1 MGKMQFAACLERRTV
16 GSKSKNLLWIL
27 AFAFTIAFVA
37 CGDDKGS
44 SPEGLPDEVANMDE
58 LEEYKCDDSVI
69 GEIVYVK
76 SKSKNY
82 ECDGDEWSVSKN
94 QSKSSSSAKS
104 SSSKKSSSST
114 KSSSSS
120 AKSSSSSGQS
130 IAFKAPCNVKTD
142 ENCFE
147 DSRDGQT
154 YRITKIAGQIWMA
167 ENLNY
172 KVEGSYC
179 YNDSVEYCKKY
190 GRLYSWAAA
199 MDSAGVW
206 SPNGKGCGYGNTC
219 VAVYPVRGICPEG
232 WHLPKYKEF
241 RILLDSAIW
250 PAALHLKSTSG
261 WNDYKGQSGNG
272 SDDFGFSALPA
283 GMRKDETYSSVGIYA
298 DFWSSSGRD
307 RWYAYTLSML
317 YFDSTA
323 SLNYHDNE
331 KIALSVRCIND
342 KSDSVN
348 FVPPCRTDDKDDCVY
363 GSLTDDRDGQ
373 TYKTVKI
380 GDQWWMAV
388 NLNYE
393 TERSYWIS
401 NSGSFSN
408 QKISELK
415 DIDTSKYKYPVTK
428 FGRYYLW
435 SEAMDSAGVW
445 SSNGKGCGYG
455 DTCVPLYP
463 VRGICP
469 DGWHLP
475 TITEYEILFVNVNIG
490 GDGETGFA
498 LKSSYGWYDDG
509 GGIDAYGFT
518 ALPVGCASRFG
529 DFGSSAYFWSSTDSS
544 RDNAGYIEMEHH
556 VGNAVPQ
563 FTHKGKGFPIRC
575 VKD

>member
-1 MGKMQFAACLERRTV
+1 
-16 GSKSKNLLWIL
+16 
-27 AFAFTIAFVA
+27 
-37 CGDDKGS
+37 
-44 SPEGLPDEVANMDE
+44 
-58 LEEYKCDDSVI
+58 
-69 GEIVYVK
+69 
-76 SKSKNY
+76 
-82 ECDGDEWSVSKN
+82 
-94 QSKSSSSAKS
+94 
-104 SSSKKSSSST
+104 
-114 KSSSSS
+114 
-120 AKSSSSSGQS
+120 
-130 IAFKAPCNVKTD
+130 
-142 ENCFE
+142 
-147 DSRDGQT
+147 
-154 YRITKIAGQIWMA
+154 
-167 ENLNY
+167 
-172 KVEGSYC
+172 
-179 YNDSVEYCKKY
+179 
-190 GRLYSWAAA
+190 
-199 MDSAGVW
+199 
-206 SPNGKGCGYGNTC
+206 
-219 VAVYPVRGICPEG
+219 
-232 WHLPKYKEF
+232 
-241 RILLDSAIW
+241 
-250 PAALHLKSTSG
+250 
-261 WNDYKGQSGNG
+261 
-272 SDDFGFSALPA
+272 
-283 GMRKDETYSSVGIYA
+283 
-298 DFWSSSGRD
+298 
-307 RWYAYTLSML
+307 ML

-498 LKSSYGWYDDG
+498 LKSSYGWSDDG

>member
-1 MGKMQFAACLERRTV
+1 MRFFEMSSWKELWRLI
-16 GSKSKNLLWIL
+16 GSIIVIMAL
-27 AFAFTIAFVA
+27 VA

-69 GEIVYVK
+69 GSVIYVK

-82 ECDGDEWSVSKN
+82 ECDGDEWLVSQN
-94 QSKSSSSAKS
+94 QSKSSSSK
-104 SSSKKSSSST
+104 

-154 YRITKIAGQIWMA
+154 YRIAKVGGQIWMA
-167 ENLNY
+167 E
-172 KVEGSYC
+172 
-179 YNDSVEYCKKY
+179 
-190 GRLYSWAAA
+190 
-199 MDSAGVW
+199 
-206 SPNGKGCGYGNTC
+206 
-219 VAVYPVRGICPEG
+219 
-232 WHLPKYKEF
+232 
-241 RILLDSAIW
+241 
-250 PAALHLKSTSG
+250 
-261 WNDYKGQSGNG
+261 
-272 SDDFGFSALPA
+272 
-283 GMRKDETYSSVGIYA
+283 
-298 DFWSSSGRD
+298 
-307 RWYAYTLSML
+307 
-317 YFDSTA
+317 
-323 SLNYHDNE
+323 
-331 KIALSVRCIND
+331 
-342 KSDSVN
+342 
-348 FVPPCRTDDKDDCVY
+348 
-363 GSLTDDRDGQ
+363 
-373 TYKTVKI
+373 
-380 GDQWWMAV
+380 

-415 DIDTSKYKYPVTK
+415 DIDTSKYKYPITK
-428 FGRYYLW
+428 FGRYYFW

-445 SSNGKGCGYG
+445 SSNGKGCGNG
-455 DTCVPLYP
+455 KICAPVYP

-498 LKSSYGWYDDG
+498 LKSSYGWSDDG

-518 ALPVGCASRFG
+518 ALPVGYASSFG
-529 DFGSSAYFWSSTDSS
+529 EEFGSSAYFWSSTDSS
-544 RDNAGYIEMEHH
+544 RGNAGCIEMGRN

-563 FTHKGKGFPIRC
+563 FTHKDKGFPIRC

>member
-1 MGKMQFAACLERRTV
+1 MRKMQFAACHERKTV
-16 GSKSKNLLWIL
+16 GSKSKDLLWIL
-27 AFAFTIAFVA
+27 AFALTMALVA

-44 SPEGLPDEVANMDE
+44 SPKGLPDEVADMDE

-69 GEIVYVK
+69 GSVIYVK

-82 ECDGDEWSVSKN
+82 ECDGDEWSVSQN
-94 QSKSSSSAKS
+94 QSKSSSSK
-104 SSSKKSSSST
+104 

-130 IAFKAPCNVKTD
+130 VAFKAPCNVKTD

-154 YRITKIAGQIWMA
+154 YRIAKVGRQIWMA

-172 KVEGSYC
+172 KVDGSYC

-206 SPNGKGCGYGNTC
+206 SPNGKGCGYGDTC

-232 WHLPKYKEF
+232 WHLPKYKDF
-241 RILLDSAIW
+241 SILLDSAIR
-250 PAALHLKSTSG
+250 PNAPHLKSTSG

-283 GMRKDETYSSVGIYA
+283 GLRGTGGSYDAVGEYTF
-298 DFWSSSGRD
+298 FWSSSDYNR
-307 RWYAYTLSML
+307 RNAYIL
-317 YFDSTA
+317 YMFEDDSTTYLYYAPTGNLAA
-323 SLNYHDNE
+323 S
-331 KIALSVRCIND
+331 IRCISD

-348 FVPPCRTDDKDDCVY
+348 FLPPCKTDDKDDCVY

-393 TERSYWIS
+393 TEQSYWIS
-401 NSGSFSN
+401 NGGFYSN
-408 QKISELK
+408 QKLSELK
-415 DIDTSKYKYPVTK
+415 DIDTSKYMHPETK

-475 TITEYEILFVNVNIG
+475 TITEFEILFANVNYG
-490 GDGETGFA
+490 GDGRTGTA
-498 LKSSYGWYDDG
+498 LKSSYGWREDG
-509 GGIDAYGFT
+509 DGIDAYGFT
-518 ALPVGCASRFG
+518 ALPVGCTGNCGF
-529 DFGSSAYFWSSTDSS
+529 FGSGASFWSSADSS
-544 RDNAGYIEMEHH
+544 RSNATYIEMGGHY
-556 VGNAVPQ
+556 VNAVPQ
-563 FTHKGKGFPIRC
+563 FTYKGNGLPIRC
-575 VKD
+575 VKDQNKEKTVR